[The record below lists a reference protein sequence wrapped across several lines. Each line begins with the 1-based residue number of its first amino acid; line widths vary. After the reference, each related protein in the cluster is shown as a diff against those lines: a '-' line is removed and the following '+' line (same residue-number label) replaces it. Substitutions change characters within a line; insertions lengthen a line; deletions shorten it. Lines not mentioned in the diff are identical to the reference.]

1 MLLLLLIA
9 ILVGPIFSARCPSS
23 CHCTRKAVLCVKSK
37 KLNSLPDFSHTR
49 FTVFYLQNSTLRSIK
64 CTNLPDFVEILDI
77 RNTWMKKQETCSLKN
92 CPGKTIASLISSE
105 NCSNGTCK
113 KQKTIHTFVSWLAY
127 YYEGITTVREGG
139 GRTTNASIPS
149 IQEKRTQRISDAKR
163 KESIIIS
170 KISRTTTPRTS
181 TQAATTVVRN
191 GTLQWWI
198 MRA

>member
-139 GRTTNASIPS
+139 RTTNASIPS

>member
-127 YYEGITTVREGG
+127 YYEGITTVRGG
-139 GRTTNASIPS
+139 GEPLTHPYPVYKRNVHNEFQTRKGKRASS
-149 IQEKRTQRISDAKR
+149 SLKSAERQRQGRRHKQQR
-163 KESIIIS
+163 
-170 KISRTTTPRTS
+170 P
-181 TQAATTVVRN
+181 
-191 GTLQWWI
+191 
-198 MRA
+198 

>member
-1 MLLLLLIA
+1 MLLLLIA

-139 GRTTNASIPS
+139 RTTNASIPS